1 MSGGWALWLVAL
13 AAAGYLL
20 VQMIVRLRL
29 VVLACVVALLLAAVL
44 RPPAMWLARRMPRL
58 AATWLVLL
66 AGLLVIGAL
75 GWLIGRG
82 AAAEFPALADR
93 LVETVRQARD
103 GLVRLGGPAGQLATA
118 DDQALEA
125 LRRQLNQLG
134 GVPGVAGRIIEFFAG
149 AVLALFIT
157 FFLVKD
163 GDRIWRWLVDRL
175 PERMRERAGRAG
187 GASWTVLRH
196 YIQGTLVI
204 ASIHAVVLGVAMLI
218 LGVPLALPLAVLI
231 FFGSFIPFIGS
242 LIAGS
247 LAVVVALGARGLVVG
262 LILLAVLLVEN
273 QLEEHVLEP
282 WVMGSYVRIHPLV
295 IGLALASGT
304 ILGGVSGALVSVPL
318 TAIAYY
324 GGRELLRSRPAG
336 GPGSSDGSG
345 PPAQAQ
351 AVSSEK

>member
-1 MSGGWALWLVAL
+1 MA
-13 AAAGYLL
+13 
-20 VQMIVRLRL
+20 
-29 VVLACVVALLLAAVL
+29 
-44 RPPAMWLARRMPRL
+44 
-58 AATWLVLL
+58 
-66 AGLLVIGAL
+66 
-75 GWLIGRG
+75 
-82 AAAEFPALADR
+82 
-93 LVETVRQARD
+93 
-103 GLVRLGGPAGQLATA
+103 GGPAARA
-118 DDQALEA
+118 D
-125 LRRQLNQLG
+125 
-134 GVPGVAGRIIEFFAG
+134 AG
-149 AVLALFIT
+149 A
-157 FFLVKD
+157 
-163 GDRIWRWLVDRL
+163 G
-175 PERMRERAGRAG
+175 GRAG

-336 GPGSSDGSG
+336 GPGRPTAPDRPRRLRRCPPRSRRAAGPRTGTGSARSSHPG
-345 PPAQAQ
+345 PCRPAA
-351 AVSSEK
+351 